1 MLKVTNLRFKIG
13 EMRILNGITFAVSAG
28 DKLGIIGPN
37 GSGKTTLF
45 NCISGFNLPTTGN
58 IVFNGYDITREI
70 PSKRAML
77 GIGRVFQNFGIFR
90 ELSVMENIQIAL
102 ETKEPFILFPWS
114 RKTRENKEKALSF
127 LATVGLDNRARE
139 KAGSL
144 SGGQMRLLEITR
156 AIAFGAELFLLDE
169 PTAGVSPRM
178 KKQIELSLQKL
189 QELQKTV
196 LIIEHDINFIQ
207 QLCDRIIVLDMGK
220 VMLDGSA
227 DEVRNDPRL
236 QEIYFGTNGRN
247 GLAETPEPQKSVQGL

>member
-1 MLKVTNLRFKIG
+1 
-13 EMRILNGITFAVSAG
+13 
-28 DKLGIIGPN
+28 
-37 GSGKTTLF
+37 
-45 NCISGFNLPTTGN
+45 
-58 IVFNGYDITREI
+58 
-70 PSKRAML
+70 
-77 GIGRVFQNFGIFR
+77 
-90 ELSVMENIQIAL
+90 
-102 ETKEPFILFPWS
+102 
-114 RKTRENKEKALSF
+114 
-127 LATVGLDNRARE
+127 
-139 KAGSL
+139 
-144 SGGQMRLLEITR
+144 
-156 AIAFGAELFLLDE
+156 
-169 PTAGVSPRM
+169 M